1 MKAAARLVYLA
12 LLDGLDSMRPPGID
26 IMMLVIAALG
36 GILAGIQPL
45 TASYAAA
52 RIVLDPTL
60 FTVSLFLALRGSA
73 GLAQLVSSGLVEVY
87 LSYPVSRRTVA
98 LALLASRIIV
108 PAASLLAIPLIVTGI
123 LLYPVVAG
131 DPWGY
136 VIVYL
141 GYLIQSLL
149 YGTAFA
155 LIAVASKNSGVA
167 SVASITFYFAYN
179 VVWIIGQAIGDRV
192 PALLEVAKSIYY
204 NYVAY
209 RYAIA
214 RATAAPLEVTLL
226 EATLV
231 PLVTLALAA
240 AFTLYIERRFEPA

>member
-1 MKAAARLVYLA
+1 MRAAARLVHLA

-26 IMMLVIAALG
+26 VMMLVIAALG

-73 GLAQLVSSGLVEVY
+73 GIAQLVSSGVIEVY

-108 PAASLLAIPLIVTGI
+108 PAASLLAIPLVVAGI
-123 LLYPVVAG
+123 LLYPVIAG
-131 DPWGY
+131 DPAGY
-136 VIVYL
+136 AIVYL
-141 GYLIQSLL
+141 GYLAQSLL
-149 YGTAFA
+149 YGFTFA

-179 VVWIIGQAIGDRV
+179 VVWIIGQALGDRV
-192 PALLEVAKSIYY
+192 PALLELARALYY

-214 RATAAPLEVTLL
+214 RATGAPLEVTLA

-231 PLVTLALAA
+231 PLALLALAA
-240 AFTLYIERRFEPA
+240 AFTLYMERRFEPG

>member
-1 MKAAARLVYLA
+1 MRAAARLVYLA

-26 IMMLVIAALG
+26 VMMLVIAALG

-73 GLAQLVSSGLVEVY
+73 GIAQLVSSGVIEVY
-87 LSYPVSRRTVA
+87 LSYPVSRRAVA

-108 PAASLLAIPLIVTGI
+108 PAASLLAIPLVVTGI
-123 LLYPVVAG
+123 LLYPVIARDPAG
-131 DPWGY
+131 Y
-136 VIVYL
+136 TIVYL
-141 GYLIQSLL
+141 GYLAQSLL
-149 YGTAFA
+149 YGFVFA
-155 LIAVASKNSGVA
+155 IIAAASRNSGVA

-179 VVWIIGQAIGDRV
+179 VIWIIGQALGDRI
-192 PALLEVAKSIYY
+192 PALLELARALYY

-214 RATAAPLEVTLL
+214 RATGAPLGVSLT

-231 PLVTLALAA
+231 PLAILALAA
-240 AFTLYIERRFEPA
+240 AFTLYMERRFEPA